1 LLTVALYLSRLTNE
15 IPPGLSTGQWANLG
29 NGAVYYF
36 AAGGVTGTV
45 SRVLRRS
52 AHERARAIEEATR
65 ERERAARLAERD
77 AIGRRLHDSV
87 LQTLALI
94 EKRGRELSRLASV
107 PAEQVRTLVGLAAD
121 QERELRALL
130 NEGPDGQGS
139 GPANLGS
146 ALRFAA
152 AGITT
157 VPITITATGDA
168 RMPASDLAELAAAVR
183 QALQNAEA
191 YARATSV
198 TVFAEEADDQVV
210 VTVKDDGTG
219 FDYDEERLV
228 RDGKLGLLRSIKA
241 RIESVGGAVRVE
253 TAPGRGT
260 EIELR
265 VPVRQETARG

>member
-1 LLTVALYLSRLTNE
+1 
-15 IPPGLSTGQWANLG
+15 
-29 NGAVYYF
+29 
-36 AAGGVTGTV
+36 
-45 SRVLRRS
+45 
-52 AHERARAIEEATR
+52 
-65 ERERAARLAERD
+65 
-77 AIGRRLHDSV
+77 
-87 LQTLALI
+87 
-94 EKRGRELSRLASV
+94 
-107 PAEQVRTLVGLAAD
+107 
-121 QERELRALL
+121 
-130 NEGPDGQGS
+130 
-139 GPANLGS
+139 
-146 ALRFAA
+146 
-152 AGITT
+152 
-157 VPITITATGDA
+157 
-168 RMPASDLAELAAAVR
+168 MPASDLAELAAAVR